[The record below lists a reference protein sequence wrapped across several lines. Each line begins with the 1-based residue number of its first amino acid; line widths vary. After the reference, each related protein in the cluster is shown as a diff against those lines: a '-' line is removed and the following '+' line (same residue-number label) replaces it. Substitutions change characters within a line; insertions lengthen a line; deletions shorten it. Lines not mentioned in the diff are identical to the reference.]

1 MAEKSKYEAQIR
13 YDKKNTTQLM
23 LKLNLNTDS
32 DIIEWLKSL
41 DNKQGTIKRIIR
53 DYLKENQLHK

>member
-23 LKLNLNTDS
+23 LKLNLNTDA

-53 DYLKENQLHK
+53 DYIKENQLHK